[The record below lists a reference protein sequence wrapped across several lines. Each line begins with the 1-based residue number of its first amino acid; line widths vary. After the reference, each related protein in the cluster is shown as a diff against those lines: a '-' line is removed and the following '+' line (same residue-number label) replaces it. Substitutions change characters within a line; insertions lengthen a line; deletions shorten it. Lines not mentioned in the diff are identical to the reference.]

1 MKGIYDTG
9 FVDVV
14 VISCGN
20 TKSFV
25 QGLRELTGEDNDAA
39 KRARYEKFT
48 KEKIHSIMLKLQDD
62 SRVIPT
68 ITGYYRA
75 TTAPTF
81 RDEAA
86 AAFRRRV
93 SGVLKD
99 ILNSIEYDQ
108 LHFSIS
114 TYMPPVHS

>member
-14 VISCGN
+14 VVSCGDA
-20 TKSFV
+20 KSFF
-25 QGLRELTGEDNDAA
+25 QGLRELTGEDSDAA
-39 KRARYEKFT
+39 KRARYQKFT
-48 KEKIHSIMLKLQDD
+48 KEKIQSIMLKLQDD

-75 TTAPTF
+75 NTAPMF
-81 RDEAA
+81 LDEAA

-93 SGVLKD
+93 GGALKD
-99 ILNSIEYDQ
+99 TLKSIEYVRIYR
-108 LHFSIS
+108 SI
-114 TYMPPVHS
+114 TTNMRTVHS